1 MSLKEIF
8 SSNDPGEI
16 AFLQSIFQDAGIQ
29 IFLFDQHTNSIAGG
43 FAGGFAPCRI
53 MVSESDFETALDLLD
68 DLDEQLAAED
78 EENDDDDS
86 Q

>member
-16 AFLQSIFQDAGIQ
+16 AFLRSIFEDAGIA
-29 IFLFDQHTNSIAGG
+29 IFLFDEHTNSIAGG

-53 MVSESDFETALDLLD
+53 MVSESDFEEAMDVLD
-68 DLDEQLAAED
+68 DIDEQLAAED
-78 EENDDDDS
+78 DDDDTP
-86 Q
+86 